1 MRAIVTRPAREA
13 ERWCRDLARRGIE
26 AVALPLIAI
35 EPIASPAAR
44 AALAAAWQRLSS
56 YRALMFV
63 SANAVDGFFK
73 AKPADAS
80 VWPSQF
86 ATKNRANHDSDHD
99 LNHDP
104 VPRCWAPGPGTA
116 RALVKAGVPREAI
129 DLPDAGAAQFDS
141 EALWQKVQPQLAR
154 GVAGAPVLI
163 VRGSDGGDDHE
174 ADGGAVSAAGTG
186 RDWLAR
192 QLAQAGVPVQWLA
205 VYRRSMP
212 AFDAAQAA
220 LAAQAAADGSV
231 WLFGSAQAVR
241 HLTGWLPAQDWSRAR
256 AVATHPRIAQAAR
269 GAGFAVV
276 CESRPALIDVVASIE
291 SLA

>member
-13 ERWCRDLARRGIE
+13 ERWCRDLGRRGIE

-35 EPIASPAAR
+35 EPIASPAAH

-73 AKPADAS
+73 AKPAQAKAWS
-80 VWPSQF
+80 SRC
-86 ATKNRANHDSDHD
+86 ATENIANHDSM
-99 LNHDP
+99 
-104 VPRCWAPGPGTA
+104 PRCWAPGPGTA
-116 RALVKAGVPREAI
+116 RALVQAGVPRQLI

-141 EALWQKVQPQLAR
+141 EALWQAVQPQLAQSTA
-154 GVAGAPVLI
+154 GAAGAPVLI
-163 VRGSDGGDDHE
+163 VRGSDGRDDHG
-174 ADGGAVSAAGTG
+174 ADSASGSG
-186 RDWLAR
+186 RDWFAR

-205 VYRRSMP
+205 VYRRAMP

-220 LAAQAAADGSV
+220 TARQAAVDGSV

-241 HLTGWLPAQDWSRAR
+241 HLTDWLPAQDWSRAR

-269 GAGFAVV
+269 DAGFAVV
-276 CESRPALIDVVASIE
+276 CESRPKLIDVVASIE